1 LRLVLFDV
9 DGTLVDSG
17 DLIYRAIVE
26 TFAAYGRAA
35 PERRFALGGVGLSLE
50 QAIARLLGG
59 EGPVAEMSE
68 TYRTTF
74 HRLRQDPALHE
85 PLFPG
90 AREVLDTLA
99 RRGDVVLGLATGKS
113 RRGVGAIV
121 ERFGWHGRFA
131 TVQTAD
137 THPSKPHPSMVATAL
152 AETGIAPGRA
162 VLVGDT
168 TFDMEMARAGG
179 IGAIGVVW
187 GNHTPDALEEA
198 GAHRVIARFEELS
211 GIIDELTA

>member
-1 LRLVLFDV
+1 MRLVLFDV

-26 TFAAYGRAA
+26 TFAAFGRSA

-50 QAIARLLGG
+50 EAIARLLGG
-59 EGPVAEMSE
+59 EGPVAEMSAA
-68 TYRTTF
+68 YRTVF

-90 AREVLDTLA
+90 AQAALDVLGAREGVL
-99 RRGDVVLGLATGKS
+99 LGLATGKS

-121 ERFGWHGRFA
+121 ERFGWQGRFL

-137 THPSKPHPSMVATAL
+137 THPSKPHPSMVTTAL
-152 AETGIAPGRA
+152 AETGVVPQRA

-179 IGAIGVVW
+179 IGAIGVAW
-187 GNHTPDALEEA
+187 GNHDAAALERA
-198 GAHRVIARFEELS
+198 GAHRVIARF
-211 GIIDELTA
+211 DELADLFDEMTA